1 MRGSLRQLRAV
12 TVVAPAMVGLVGTKA
27 SKAARGVALAALA
40 RVGLVAT
47 KGQTARLVV
56 LAALAVVG
64 LIPTGAAAQSE
75 AGASSAWPYFG
86 GTRAFTRHAPLDQID
101 RSNVAGLRVA
111 WRRPAVDASV
121 TGAFPELEP
130 SGYLRS
136 TPILVDGVLYA
147 SNAVGLVEAFD
158 PGTGETLWL
167 QEPPLPTLEGVA
179 GRGAHGVAFWSDGED
194 RRIFAFRNRFLYALD
209 AATGEPIAGFGA
221 GGRVDLTP
229 AGARSAHGGASPIV
243 VGDVVVAAGTVDGAG
258 DSGVRWR
265 GSAPENV
272 RGYDV
277 RTGALRWTFHVVRDH
292 PALRGL
298 DLPRLG
304 IAGRPVALVTATLL
318 FIGEGGNVFGGIQDN
333 MWGTAFRAYDKATG
347 AVVWETELPA
357 GTTGGPM
364 TYLHEGRQYIVVP
377 VGGRDRPAEWVALAL
392 P

>member
-1 MRGSLRQLRAV
+1 MHGFIRCL
-12 TVVAPAMVGLVGTKA
+12 LVL
-27 SKAARGVALAALA
+27 GVAGPAAFGVQA
-40 RVGLVAT
+40 
-47 KGQTARLVV
+47 QT
-56 LAALAVVG
+56 G
-64 LIPTGAAAQSE
+64 GD
-75 AGASSAWPYFG
+75 ASGEWSYFG
-86 GTRAFTRHAPLDQID
+86 GTRAFTRYAPLDQID
-101 RSNVAGLRVA
+101 RSNVSSLRVA

-167 QEPPLPTLEGVA
+167 QDPPLPTLEGVA
-179 GRGAHGVAFWSDGED
+179 GRGAHGVAFWSDGAD

-209 AATGEPIAGFGA
+209 ADSGEPVAEFGD

-229 AGARSAHGGASPIV
+229 EGARSAHGGASPIV

-277 RTGALRWTFHVVRDH
+277 RTGALRWTFHVVPRPGEFGADSWG
-292 PALRGL
+292 ADSLEASG
-298 DLPRLG
+298 DLGSWCCLSADPELG
-304 IAGRPVALVTATLL
+304 HVYVPLTAPTAAYYGGHRPGDNLFSNSLVALDA
-318 FIGEGGNVFGGIQDN
+318 
-333 MWGTAFRAYDKATG
+333 ATG
-347 AVVWETELPA
+347 ERVWHFQMVHHDLWEYDTV
-357 GTTGGPM
+357 GPP
-364 TYLHEGRQYIVVP
+364 TLGEIT
-377 VGGRDRPAEWVALAL
+377 VGGRGIRAVMQPSKTGFLYVFDRV
-392 P
+392 